1 MNLEGSIALEYKSM
15 NLYLISNVN
24 KILMYDADSY
34 TFIDEVPIKLLEA
47 DTREP
52 NQIIAMVK
60 SPDEEWLAV
69 VTGKKLIMN
78 EVKTNQLFIFKR

>member
-52 NQIIAMVK
+52 N
-60 SPDEEWLAV
+60 
-69 VTGKKLIMN
+69 
-78 EVKTNQLFIFKR
+78 